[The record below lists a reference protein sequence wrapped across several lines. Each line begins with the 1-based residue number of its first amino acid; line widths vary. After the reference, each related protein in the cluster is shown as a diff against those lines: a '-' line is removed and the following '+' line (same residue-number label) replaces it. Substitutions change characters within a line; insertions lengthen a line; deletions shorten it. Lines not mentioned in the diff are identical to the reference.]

1 MAQYGLFQEAR
12 IFKTWQ
18 ESVAK
23 ALTFSNHYIII
34 LYISGKEL
42 LMNVD
47 RDENM
52 MASFSESGREM
63 MAVNRDAPVPLHRQV
78 RNYLLGCIE
87 RGELQPG
94 QQLLQEREY
103 AARFGISLAPVRQAI
118 LDLVKEGYLY
128 RVPGRGTFV
137 REQKVEEKIS
147 ILSSFSES
155 MRAKGLHAD
164 LRVIEQKIDTVPAS
178 LRAVLDV
185 KDQPFFML
193 QRVALLDGKP
203 VALLLSCIPLRLVP
217 GLEGL
222 DLNGRSLYHT
232 LEERYGIVLARAES
246 TIEVVRA
253 RGGQSGVLGIAP
265 GTPLLQ
271 VEGKTYDVT
280 GKFVEFS
287 QVLYRA
293 DRFRFTIESFRR
305 DDRVLHLIG
314 APGTEEGKSHE

>member
-1 MAQYGLFQEAR
+1 MNADMNASEDAYNDVGSQ
-12 IFKTWQ
+12 
-18 ESVAK
+18 
-23 ALTFSNHYIII
+23 
-34 LYISGKEL
+34 KEV
-42 LMNVD
+42 MTI
-47 RDENM
+47 
-52 MASFSESGREM
+52 
-63 MAVNRDAPVPLHRQV
+63 NRDSPVPLHHQV

-94 QQLLQEREY
+94 QKLLQEREY

-147 ILSSFSES
+147 ILSSFTES
-155 MRAKGLHAD
+155 MRAKGLHAV
-164 LRVIEQKIDTVPAS
+164 LRVVELRVVKAPAI
-178 LRAVLDV
+178 VGPIPETQ
-185 KDQPFFML
+185 DQQFVFL
-193 QRVALLDGKP
+193 QRVALVEGKAI
-203 VALLLSCIPLRLVP
+203 ALLSSYLPSRLVP
-217 GLEGL
+217 GLESL
-222 DLNGRSLYHT
+222 DLNSQSLYKI

-246 TIEVVRA
+246 SIEVVRC
-253 RGGQSGVLGIAP
+253 RGTQSTVLGVP
-265 GTPLLQ
+265 QGTPMLQ

-280 GKFVEFS
+280 DQFVEFA

-314 APGTEEGKSHE
+314 ASDSKEGF

>member
-1 MAQYGLFQEAR
+1 MNADLNADVNASLHEA
-12 IFKTWQ
+12 IHHG
-18 ESVAK
+18 EPMP
-23 ALTFSNHYIII
+23 I
-34 LYISGKEL
+34 
-42 LMNVD
+42 
-47 RDENM
+47 
-52 MASFSESGREM
+52 
-63 MAVNRDAPVPLHRQV
+63 NRDSPVPLHHQV

-155 MRAKGLHAD
+155 MRAKGLNAVLHVVE
-164 LRVIEQKIDTVPAS
+164 LRVGMAPPSV
-178 LRAVLDV
+178 RAVLEAE
-185 KDQPFFML
+185 DQQFVFL
-193 QRVALLDGKP
+193 QRVALIEGKAI
-203 VALLLSCIPLRLVP
+203 ALLSSYLPARLVP
-217 GLEGL
+217 GLETL
-222 DLNGRSLYHT
+222 DFNGRSLYRT
-232 LEERYGIVLARAES
+232 LEERYSIVLARAES
-246 TIEVVRA
+246 TIEVVRC
-253 RGGQSGVLGIAP
+253 RSNQSTVLGIPP
-265 GTPLLQ
+265 GTPMLQ

-280 GKFVEFS
+280 DQFVEFS
-287 QVLYRA
+287 QILYRA

-314 APGTEEGKSHE
+314 APDREEGARP

>member
-1 MAQYGLFQEAR
+1 MILLNADPHTSLFSTNPPGETMP
-12 IFKTWQ
+12 I
-18 ESVAK
+18 
-23 ALTFSNHYIII
+23 
-34 LYISGKEL
+34 
-42 LMNVD
+42 
-47 RDENM
+47 
-52 MASFSESGREM
+52 
-63 MAVNRDAPVPLHRQV
+63 NRGSQVPLHHQV
-78 RNYLLGCIE
+78 RNYLLGCFE

-94 QQLLQEREY
+94 QQLLRESEY

-155 MRAKGLHAD
+155 MRAKGLSAS
-164 LRVIEQKIDTVPAS
+164 LRVIELRVGKVPS
-178 LRAVLDV
+178 HVRAVLETE
-185 KDQPFFML
+185 DQQFVFL
-193 QRVALLDGKP
+193 QRVALIEGKAI
-203 VALLLSCIPLRLVP
+203 ALLSSFLPAWLVP
-217 GLEGL
+217 GLETL
-222 DLNGRSLYHT
+222 DLNGQSLYRI

-246 TIEVVRA
+246 TIEVVRC
-253 RGGQSGVLGIAP
+253 RGTQSTILGIP
-265 GTPLLQ
+265 SGTPMLQ

-280 GKFVEFS
+280 DRFVEFA

-314 APGTEEGKSHE
+314 APGTEEGTQL